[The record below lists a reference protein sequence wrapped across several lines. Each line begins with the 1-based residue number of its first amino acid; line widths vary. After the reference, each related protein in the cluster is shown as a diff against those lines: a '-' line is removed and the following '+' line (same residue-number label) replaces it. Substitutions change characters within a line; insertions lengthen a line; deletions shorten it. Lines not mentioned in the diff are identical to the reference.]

1 MTETMVEGRP
11 AIDVLLRNLQEQ
23 FARLLSA
30 KQDAVWTTA
39 ISDSTPK
46 EIAEVSAEV
55 MIAHGSVQLLLKCLE
70 ESIITLPEID
80 RVVQELNRLT
90 NRVDSPVL
98 KTARL
103 IESRKRG

>member
-1 MTETMVEGRP
+1 MTATTVETVP
-11 AIDVLLRNLQEQ
+11 ALDALLRNLKEQ
-23 FARLLSA
+23 YARLLSA

-39 ISDSTPK
+39 ISDSSPK

-55 MIAHGSVQLLLKCLE
+55 MMAQGSVQVLLKCLE
-70 ESIITLPEID
+70 ETIITFPEID
-80 RVVQELNRLT
+80 RVVQELNGLT
-90 NRVDSPVL
+90 SRVDSPVL